1 MQVISSSF
9 WWSDD
14 KREEKGKKKE
24 ASFVYFYYLTELDG
38 TERGFALN
46 RMFQNQI
53 NSLIPFLWNV
63 KDKVYCLWLHYL
75 WNIVIKMKQPLIHL
89 RPCTKKGRQDC
100 CQQCRIF
107 VPLLIVCCV
116 NQESL
121 FNPTLIRSQSLIIHS
136 NNQVLVKVSKPY
148 PQVSWLLKITSVM
161 PLERSAHYNLQNVFS
176 FFIE

>member
-1 MQVISSSF
+1 M
-9 WWSDD
+9 
-14 KREEKGKKKE
+14 
-24 ASFVYFYYLTELDG
+24 
-38 TERGFALN
+38 
-46 RMFQNQI
+46 
-53 NSLIPFLWNV
+53 

-161 PLERSAHYNLQNVFS
+161 PLERSAHCNLQNVFS
-176 FFIE
+176 FFHRIKNCPYWELWNIWPYGCYLSYLTLTSVCIFSKLFTIHFLQCCWGEFV